1 MKQRRRKNGGKT
13 EAHRAREGT
22 LAARKDKAAW
32 NFLTLT
38 GRARG
43 LTAEDELG

>member
-13 EAHRAREGT
+13 EARRAREGT
-22 LAARKDKAAW
+22 LTVRKDKVAW

-38 GRARG
+38 GRGRG
-43 LTAEDELG
+43 LTAGDELG